1 MKKSTKCAALLTS
14 LFVIAAGVNA
24 IFIGIEGG
32 SATKQTQQVERQA
45 PTPLLQAGSL
55 HAGNHALGSPGRV

>member
-14 LFVIAAGVNA
+14 LFVLAAGVNA
-24 IFIGIEGG
+24 IFIGIDGG
-32 SATKQTQQVERQA
+32 RAIELTQQVERQA

-55 HAGNHALGSPGRV
+55 HTGDHARGSPG